1 MLTCLTG
8 CDVFIP
14 ACSRVDTSVRERGE
28 TEVQGLYSP
37 YTNTLVCC
45 LFLSLMAPL
54 PVGVSEI
61 GFKQMS
67 AATN

>member
-28 TEVQGLYSP
+28 REAVGALLTSHQHPGL
-37 YTNTLVCC
+37 L
-45 LFLSLMAPL
+45 PL
-54 PVGVSEI
+54 LKFDGAITCGGVRDRL
-61 GFKQMS
+61 
-67 AATN
+67 